1 MDTTNEEDVTYDK
14 SPVEI
19 EEAINRML
27 RQVLP
32 VEDPFEIP
40 ESILLGVFFREDV
53 SLSYLASAGDA
64 YDLLNEN
71 TRVEASIFD
80 AIAVVTCGWSAPCSP
95 TDAVSNLVPASQSPN
110 RVRTRVAVIAGPTG
124 VCAIARFASNPDNV
138 IVNEGTSGPMG
149 EALLDFWT

>member
-1 MDTTNEEDVTYDK
+1 MDTTNEEDITYDK
-14 SPVEI
+14 SPIEI
-19 EEAINRML
+19 EEAVNRML
-27 RQVLP
+27 CQVLP
-32 VEDPFEIP
+32 AEDPFEIP

-80 AIAVVTCGWSAPCSP
+80 AIAVVTSGWSAPCSP
-95 TDAVSNLVPASQSPN
+95 TDDESSLVPASQSPN
-110 RVRTRVAVIAGPTG
+110 RVRTRVVMIAGPTG
-124 VCAIARFASNPDNV
+124 VCVMARFASNPDNV

>member
-1 MDTTNEEDVTYDK
+1 MDTTNEEDITYEK
-14 SPVEI
+14 SPIEI
-19 EEAINRML
+19 EEAINMML
-27 RQVLP
+27 CQVLP
-32 VEDPFEIP
+32 AEDPFEIP

-80 AIAVVTCGWSAPCSP
+80 AIAVVICGWSAPCSP
-95 TDAVSNLVPASQSPN
+95 TDDMSKLAPASQRPN

-138 IVNEGTSGPMG
+138 LVNEGTSGPMG
-149 EALLDFWT
+149 EALLDFWM

>member
-1 MDTTNEEDVTYDK
+1 MDTTNEEDITYEK
-14 SPVEI
+14 SPIEI
-19 EEAINRML
+19 EEAINKML

-64 YDLLNEN
+64 YDLLNKN

-95 TDAVSNLVPASQSPN
+95 TDDMSKLVPASQRPN

>member
-1 MDTTNEEDVTYDK
+1 MDTTNEEGITYDK

-19 EEAINRML
+19 EEAINMML

-32 VEDPFEIP
+32 AEDPFEIP
-40 ESILLGVFFREDV
+40 ESILLGVFFREEV
-53 SLSYLASAGDA
+53 SLSYLASANDV

-80 AIAVVTCGWSAPCSP
+80 AIAVVACGWSAPCSP
-95 TDAVSNLVPASQSPN
+95 AGDMSNLLPASQSPK

-138 IVNEGTSGPMG
+138 IVNEGASGPMG